1 MPSQSCVDSSQSKPT
16 NLTRYMHAGLME
28 STSAIDERRAKALAD
43 FRKTLL
49 QHKEVD
55 GRVRRST
62 SSCHQAFRLLF
73 WMLGA
78 LCSRGILWQSAVR
91 EELKK
96 LRKDYDKTEDDLKSL
111 QSVGQIIGEVLR
123 HLEEDKC
130 TTPPPPDTHSH
141 PLRPSPRG
149 WLWPGL
155 HPGFSSPLDN
165 PPSAPPAEPS
175 WDADALC
182 ACRYRQSIERT

>member
-130 TTPPPPDTHSH
+130 TTPYHRTHTHTRFDPP
-141 PLRPSPRG
+141 LAG
-149 WLWPGL
+149 GFGL
-155 HPGFSSPLDN
+155 VFILA
-165 PPSAPPAEPS
+165 SA
-175 WDADALC
+175 
-182 ACRYRQSIERT
+182 RR